1 MASALQALVDELADR
16 IGRAVMI
23 DDKHGRAEVYSALQ
37 GDADPLRLES
47 ILRREVPAEALAWAA
62 TLGIDTALG
71 AVRTPANPAVGAE
84 SRVAIPLRHE
94 GVLLGRLTVLD
105 PNRDLPADSVRAA
118 ERAAAEAARL
128 MHHDQLVQAAAR
140 GRERELLR
148 DLIAEDA
155 SLRRHAEAALR
166 EEGLLAAGPVT
177 AVMVVR
183 LSGGP
188 APAAMRP
195 PPGESAVAMRP
206 TPEEQAAALERAL
219 ERLRRRSA
227 PGQALGLVRFDQAL
241 ALVVANDAGE
251 LAERA
256 GQLREGAGEGAVV
269 GIGGAIA
276 HLADAPASLRQAQH
290 AARVAAHVPRFG
302 GLAAWDALGAY
313 RALTGMA
320 PDGEL
325 DRELLDPALLRLL
338 DADPRGTLVHTLETY
353 LDLAG
358 DAQATARRLVLHRA
372 GLYYRLGRIREI
384 TGLDLKD
391 GEARLGIHLS
401 IKLARLGG
409 LPLA

>member
-37 GDADPLRLES
+37 GHADPLRLES

-62 TLGIDTALG
+62 TLGIDTAPG

-155 SLRRHAEAALR
+155 GLRRHAEAALR
-166 EEGLLAAGPVT
+166 EEGLLAAGRVT
-177 AVMVVR
+177 AMMVVR
-183 LSGGP
+183 YVAPDAQGSP
-188 APAAMRP
+188 DWPAALDH
-195 PPGESAVAMRP
+195 AV
-206 TPEEQAAALERAL
+206 
-219 ERLRRRSA
+219 ERLRRRVA
-227 PGQALGLVRFDQAL
+227 PGHALGLVRFNQAL
-241 ALVVANDAGE
+241 ALVVASDPAA

-256 GQLREGAGEGAVV
+256 GQLRQGAAEASGEEAVV

-409 LPLA
+409 VPLG

>member
-62 TLGIDTALG
+62 TLGIDTAPG

-94 GVLLGRLTVLD
+94 EMLLGRLTVLD
-105 PNRDLPADSVRAA
+105 PNRDLPAESVRAA

-155 SLRRHAEAALR
+155 GLRRHAEAALR

-183 LSGGP
+183 LSGG
-188 APAAMRP
+188 AA
-195 PPGESAVAMRP
+195 
-206 TPEEQAAALERAL
+206 AAALERAL

-256 GQLREGAGEGAVV
+256 GQLREGAGEDAVV
-269 GIGGAIA
+269 GIGGTVA

-372 GLYYRLGRIREI
+372 GLYYRLGRIRDI

-401 IKLARLGG
+401 IKLARFGG
-409 LPLA
+409 LPLG